1 MKKILSLLCL
11 FLILPAFASNVTIE
25 SKKQVYDAAQNKTFL
40 DGGVKVRMDDITVKS
55 PRATVDVTAKG
66 EIDKANFLDGVY
78 AIKDNKINQH
88 EITSDI
94 MTMSLLNKKIRADGS
109 TVSTFCENRVPTVI
123 VHADSQ
129 EYDVSAD
136 MMKARGNVVIDY
148 QDIKA
153 KSNEA
158 NLKIDGNSK
167 LEKLKLIGNG
177 VITEKE
183 SVITA
188 NNFVYNPKS
197 NEIVAMGNV
206 HTHSVSDDGAI
217 FDIYSN
223 YQQYD
228 RATTSYMTSG
238 SVKITYQN
246 YIAMGPKA
254 TFLPQKGKKKI
265 NKIIFYGRSTV
276 QEGDK
281 IIEAD
286 KIILTL
292 KPKNFTAEGNVKT
305 SFKNVQGFSDKKN

>member
-40 DGGVKVRMDDITVKS
+40 DGGVKVRMDDIIVKS

-305 SFKNVQGFSDKKN
+305 SFKNVQGFSDKNN

>member
-1 MKKILSLLCL
+1 MKKILSILCL

-25 SKKQVYDAAQNKTFL
+25 SKKQVYDADKNTTFL
-40 DGGVKVRMDDITVKS
+40 DGGVKVKMDDITVKS
-55 PRATVDVTAKG
+55 PRATVDITSKG
-66 EIDKANFLDGVY
+66 EIDKANFWDGVY
-78 AIKDNKINQH
+78 AIKDDKINQH
-88 EITSDI
+88 EITSEI
-94 MTMSLLNKKIRADGS
+94 MSMSLLNKKIKADGS
-109 TVSTFCENRVPTVI
+109 TVSTFSENRVPTVI

-129 EYDVSAD
+129 EYDITANL
-136 MMKARGNVVIDY
+136 MKARGHVVIDY
-148 QDIKA
+148 KDVQT

-167 LEKLKLIGNG
+167 VDKMKLIGNAS
-177 VITEKE
+177 IAEKD
-183 SVITA
+183 SLSTA
-188 NNFVYNPKS
+188 NTFVYNPKS
-197 NEIVAMGNV
+197 NEIVGMGNV
-206 HTHSVSDDGAI
+206 HTHSVSDDGSN

-228 RATTSYMTSG
+228 RKSASFMTSG

-246 YIAMGPKA
+246 YVATGPKA
-254 TFLPQKGKKKI
+254 TFLPKPMTRKI
-265 NKIIFYGRSTV
+265 NKIVFYGRSKI

-305 SFKNVQGFSDKKN
+305 SFKNVKGFSN

>member
-1 MKKILSLLCL
+1 MKKILLIVCLC
-11 FLILPAFASNVTIE
+11 LILPAFASNVTIE
-25 SKKQVYDAAQNKTFL
+25 SKKQVYDSTQNKTFL
-40 DGGVKVRMDDITVKS
+40 DGGVKVKMDDITVKS
-55 PRATVDVTAKG
+55 PRATVDITPKG
-66 EIDKANFLDGVY
+66 EIDKANFLEGVY
-78 AIKDNKINQH
+78 AIKDDKINQH

-94 MTMSLLNKKIRADGS
+94 MTMSLLNKKIRADGN
-109 TVSTFCENRVPTVI
+109 TVSVFSENHVPTVV
-123 VHADSQ
+123 VHANSQ
-129 EYDVSAD
+129 EFDVTANL
-136 MMKARGNVVIDY
+136 MKARGNVVIDY
-148 QDIKA
+148 TDIKA

-158 NLKIDGNSK
+158 NMKIDGHNK

-177 VITEKE
+177 IITEKE

-188 NNFVYNPKS
+188 DNFVYNPKS

-206 HTHSVSDDGAI
+206 HSHSVGDDGSVV
-217 FDIYSN
+217 DIYSN

-228 RATTSYMTSG
+228 RTTASYMTSG
-238 SVKITYQN
+238 SVKINYQN
-246 YIAMGPKA
+246 YVAIGPKA
-254 TFLPQKGKKKI
+254 TFLPQKGKKKL
-265 NKIIFYGRSTV
+265 NKVIFYGRSMV